1 MSWIRDTSFLMECV
15 KNGSIKIEINVS
27 NYSMSFS
34 LLNGKYNLSLFSS
47 DNIRISY
54 DGNRLIDM
62 HNLRVL
68 KDHDAR
74 VHISNMINNIKGNM
88 SNEINNLA
96 IMYNIPVKILNDNLE
111 AIFNLN
117 FSLLSC
123 LDYGLDYFLIH
134 LTNDFAK
141 QSSQFDVI
149 KKLKLILANE
159 KGCIK
164 AILALSN
171 TYESDSFLFSNDC
184 ISFQV
189 NVNGFSKF
197 LMDYRTLNAKY
208 TEVIDYL
215 KQRLSQ

>member
-27 NYSMSFS
+27 NYSMSFN

>member
-27 NYSMSFS
+27 NYSMSFN
-34 LLNGKYNLSLFSS
+34 LFNGKYNLSLFSS

-74 VHISNMINNIKGNM
+74 VHISTTISNIKGNM

-141 QSSQFDVI
+141 HSSQFDVV
-149 KKLKLILANE
+149 KKLKLILGNE

-189 NVNGFSKF
+189 DMNGFSKF
-197 LMDYRTLNAKY
+197 LRDYRTLNAKY

>member
-1 MSWIRDTSFLMECV
+1 MSWIRDISFLMECV

-27 NYSMSFS
+27 NYSMSFN

-74 VHISNMINNIKGNM
+74 VHISNMISNIKGNM